1 MGFRVRGCH
10 PLWPTFPGRSA
21 TPPSLTSRS
30 HNPGRNCF
38 PSVWAGP
45 LSLAATQGI
54 SVDFYSSGY
63 LDVSVPRVRLR
74 PPMYSAGD
82 VRALPRTGFPI
93 RKSSDQ
99 SSLSSYP
106 RHIAANHV
114 LHRLLAPR
122 HSPSA
127 LASLTKTVTTKT
139 PEGLRR
145 NFRFRLGQTQRT
157 SARPMARDTHGP
169 LIRFDYQRSGL
180 PSLARPAAT
189 QATSKTMVELI
200 GLEPTTS
207 GLQSPRSPN

>member
-30 HNPGRNCF
+30 HNPGRNYF
-38 PSVWAGP
+38 PPVWAGP

-63 LDVSVPRVRLR
+63 LDVSVPRVRFH

-99 SSLSSYP
+99 SSLSSSP
-106 RHIAANHV
+106 GHIAANHV

-127 LASLTKTVTTKT
+127 LTSLTKTVTTKT
-139 PEGLRR
+139 PKGLRR
-145 NFRFRLGQTQRT
+145 NFRFRTRPDSAYVCAPHGTRHTRT
-157 SARPMARDTHGP
+157 VDSIRLSEIGFTELCPAGRP
-169 LIRFDYQRSGL
+169 
-180 PSLARPAAT
+180 

-200 GLEPTTS
+200 GFEPTTS